1 MKDNLAK
8 TRFIYEKISQIGE
21 GSYGKA
27 FLVRCK
33 QNMVHNNI

>member
-1 MKDNLAK
+1 MKDNHPK
-8 TRFIYEKISQIGE
+8 TRFIYEKISLIGE

-33 QNMVHNNI
+33 QNSVYTNI